1 MIGKYGM
8 MRQTYLKENHP
19 VEYQQLMREGKL
31 NEHLEEVNEEAR
43 KQMEMQMNS
52 LTKIYLAPDQRNQLA
67 WVQHMNS
74 LKYMAEEVVLQQV
87 VYA

>member
-1 MIGKYGM
+1 MSGKYGM

-19 VEYQQLMREGKL
+19 VEYQQLMWEGKL

-52 LTKIYLAPDQRNQLA
+52 LEKTYPALDRRNQLA
-67 WVQHMNS
+67 WVEHKNS
-74 LKYMAEEVVLQQV
+74 LKHMAEEVVLYQV

>member
-8 MRQTYLKENHP
+8 MRQTFLMENRP
-19 VEYQQLMREGKL
+19 VEYQQLMRDGKL

-43 KQMEMQMNS
+43 RQMETQMTALEKNHP
-52 LTKIYLAPDQRNQLA
+52 APDRRNQLA

-74 LKYMAEEVVLQQV
+74 LRHMAEEVVLAQV

>member
-8 MRQTYLKENHP
+8 MRQTYLEENHP
-19 VEYQQLMREGKL
+19 IEYQQLMREGKL

-43 KQMEMQMNS
+43 KQMEMQMIS
-52 LTKIYLAPDQRNQLA
+52 LEKIYPAPDRRNQLA

-74 LKYMAEEVVLQQV
+74 LKHMAEEVVLQQI